1 MKIVFLTAG
10 TGSYYCG
17 ACMRDNTLAREL
29 HRAGHE
35 VTIAPMYLP
44 LILDE
49 TTLAGAENVPVFFG
63 GINVFLQQKLALF
76 RHTPAW
82 FDRLLN
88 STGLLKWAAR
98 RSHMTSART
107 HGEMM
112 LEMLNVDSGPLRK
125 ELDKLLEWL
134 VVTAKPDLICLS
146 NALLAGFAAELKRRL
161 GAPIA
166 TFFQG
171 EDTFLD
177 GLPEPYRAKA
187 WAALKRRL
195 ADSDLLIAPSRYYA
209 DYMAPRLGLGANAIA
224 VVPNGIDLAG
234 FSGTPSGTGVPPMG
248 LAEHGRD
255 ARATP
260 STPAIGYLARLC
272 REKGLDQLVDAFIV
286 LARELG
292 DGATRLKIA
301 GAATAGDERL
311 IAEMKRR
318 LAAAGLES
326 RVEWATNITRE
337 QKISFLRGLTLFFS
351 VPTAYGEAFGLYVI
365 EAMAC
370 GIPVVQPD
378 AAAFPEIVAATGG
391 GICVP
396 PRNARA
402 LALAWHQLL
411 ADGPR
416 RAALGRAGRLGVE
429 KSFSAATM
437 CEQFLRATARLNR
450 AHG

>member
-17 ACMRDNTLAREL
+17 ACMRDNALAREL
-29 HRAGHE
+29 HRAGHD

-49 TTLAGAENVPVFFG
+49 ATLDNARDVPVFFG
-63 GINVFLQQKLALF
+63 GINVFLQQKVALF

-112 LEMLNVDSGPLRK
+112 LEMLNVDAGPLRK

-134 VVTAKPDLICLS
+134 VVVAKPDLICLS

-177 GLPEPYRAKA
+177 GLPEPFRTKA
-187 WAALKRRL
+187 WTALKQRL

-224 VVPNGIDLAG
+224 VVPNGIQLEG
-234 FSGTPSGTGVPPMG
+234 FSVAAPPSP
-248 LAEHGRD
+248 
-255 ARATP
+255 
-260 STPAIGYLARLC
+260 PAIGYLARMC
-272 REKGLDQLVDAFIV
+272 RDKGLDQLVEAFIV
-286 LARELG
+286 LARNLG
-292 DGATRLKIA
+292 DTTTRLRIA
-301 GAATAGDERL
+301 GAATAGDEPL
-311 IAEMKRR
+311 IAQMKAR
-318 LAAAGLES
+318 LASADLSE
-326 RVEWATNITRE
+326 RVEWHPNVTRE
-337 QKISFLRGLTLFFS
+337 EKIAFLRGLTLFS
-351 VPTAYGEAFGLYVI
+351 VPTAYPEAFGLYVV

-370 GIPVVQPD
+370 GVPVVQPD
-378 AAAFPEIVAATGG
+378 AAAFPELVAATSGG
-391 GICVP
+391 VCVT
-396 PRNARA
+396 PRNAAA
-402 LALAWHQLL
+402 LAGAWRDLL
-411 ADGPR
+411 ADAPR
-416 RAALGRAGRLGVE
+416 RAALGSAGRLGVE
-429 KSFSAATM
+429 KMYSAPTM
-437 CEQFLRATARLNR
+437 SAEFLRATARLTAAR
-450 AHG
+450 A

>member
-29 HRAGHE
+29 HRAGHD

-49 TTLAGAENVPVFFG
+49 TTLDNARDVPVFFG
-63 GINVFLQQKLALF
+63 GINVFLQQKVALF

-88 STGLLKWAAR
+88 GTGLLKWAAR

-112 LEMLNVDSGPLRK
+112 LEMLNVDAGPLRK

-134 VVTAKPDLICLS
+134 AVIAKPDLICLS
-146 NALLAGFAAELKRRL
+146 NALLAGFAAELKRRF

-177 GLPEPYRAKA
+177 GLPEPFRTKA
-187 WAALKRRL
+187 WTALKQRL

-209 DYMAPRLGLGANAIA
+209 DYMAPRLGLGAKAIA
-224 VVPNGIDLAG
+224 VVPNGIQLEG
-234 FSGTPSGTGVPPMG
+234 FSVADAAPVP
-248 LAEHGRD
+248 
-255 ARATP
+255 
-260 STPAIGYLARLC
+260 PAIGYLARMS
-272 REKGLDQLVDAFIV
+272 RDKGLDQLVEAFIV
-286 LARELG
+286 LARDLG
-292 DGATRLKIA
+292 DTTTRLRIA
-301 GAATAGDERL
+301 GAATAGDEPL
-311 IAEMKRR
+311 IAKMKQRLVSAG
-318 LAAAGLES
+318 LAA
-326 RVEWATNITRE
+326 RVEWHPNVTRE
-337 QKISFLRGLTLFFS
+337 QKIAFLRGLTLFS
-351 VPTAYGEAFGLYVI
+351 VPTAYPEAFGLYVV

-370 GIPVVQPD
+370 GVPVVQPD
-378 AAAFPEIVAATGG
+378 AAAFPELVNATDGG
-391 GICVP
+391 VCVP
-396 PRNARA
+396 PREPAALARA
-402 LALAWHQLL
+402 WRDLL
-411 ADGPR
+411 ADAPR
-416 RAALGRAGRLGVE
+416 RAVLGRAGRLGVE
-429 KSFSAATM
+429 KYFSAPTM
-437 CEQFLRATARLNR
+437 CAEFLHVTARLTATR
-450 AHG
+450 P